1 MKAKMSDDFI
11 KGKSGTLV
19 LKNLHLPEFL
29 NESIEGYCTGLAKI
43 ANGEDYLHLDWD
55 WCNLQNDINV
65 AEVEQMIS
73 SETAHLLRKEFLYDG
88 DF

>member
-1 MKAKMSDDFI
+1 MKTMQDFV
-11 KGKSGTLV
+11 KGKTGTLFID
-19 LKNLHLPEFL
+19 NLHLPEYL
-29 NESIEGYCTGLAKI
+29 KTSIESYCEGLSKI

-65 AEVEQMIS
+65 AEVEQMIP

>member
-1 MKAKMSDDFI
+1 MSKIVDFI

-29 NESIEGYCTGLAKI
+29 NKSVESYCTGLARV

-73 SETAHLLRKEFLYDG
+73 SDTAYLLRKEFLYDG